1 MASMQRFGCI
11 KNPVLSI
18 LMGSLLF
25 DLQKKERL
33 EWITVQKIRKQ
44 LLMMKD

>member
-1 MASMQRFGCI
+1 MQRLGCI

-18 LMGSLLF
+18 MMLVYGLIYR
-25 DLQKKERL
+25 KERL

-44 LLMMKD
+44 PLMMKD